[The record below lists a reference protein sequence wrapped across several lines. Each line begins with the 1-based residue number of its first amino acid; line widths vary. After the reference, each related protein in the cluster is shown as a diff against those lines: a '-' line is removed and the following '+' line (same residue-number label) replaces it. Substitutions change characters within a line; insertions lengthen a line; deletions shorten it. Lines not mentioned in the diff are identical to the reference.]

1 MIVPLGQRE
10 AGFGMKKLLVALVL
24 VLTLVGFAAKYKI
37 GVAIPAADHG
47 WTGDMVWWA
56 QYAIKQYQNDP
67 DVEFY
72 LVTAREPSEQIA
84 QVQALL
90 ARGINALVINPY
102 ESAPL
107 TPICVQAF
115 RQGVYTVIVDRGI
128 NSEEYNVY
136 IAGDNYMYGYLAGKY
151 IAEKL
156 KGKGNVVVIRGIP
169 STIDDE
175 RVKAFKDAIAPYP
188 DLKIIAEQPG
198 YWSREKAFEVMQTL
212 LTKFPRIDAVWTGD
226 DDMLHGVL
234 IALRQAG
241 RDKNIVLVGGAC
253 EKNIVKM
260 IMDGHPL
267 IEVNFTY
274 PPNMIATAI
283 NLAVMGLKGQSLN
296 GFYQKGIPRKIIL
309 STETVT
315 RQNAKDYYFPD
326 SVF

>member
-1 MIVPLGQRE
+1 
-10 AGFGMKKLLVALVL
+10 MKKLLVVLML
-24 VLTLVGFAAKYKI
+24 VLTLLSFAAKYKI

-47 WTGDMVWWA
+47 WTGGMVWWA

-72 LVTAREPSEQIA
+72 LVTAKEPSEQIA

-128 NSEEYNVY
+128 TSEEYNVY

-212 LTKFPRIDAVWTGD
+212 LTKFPQIDAVWTGD

-267 IEVNFTY
+267 IEVDFTY

-296 GFYQKGIPRKIIL
+296 GFYQKGIPRKITL

>member
-1 MIVPLGQRE
+1 MKRFIV
-10 AGFGMKKLLVALVL
+10 MLLVILG
-24 VLTLVGFAAKYKI
+24 LVGLFAEKLRI

-47 WTGDMVWWA
+47 WTAGVVWWA
-56 QYAIKQYQNDP
+56 KYAIDQYKNDP
-67 DVEFY
+67 NVEFY

-90 ARGINALVINPY
+90 TKGIDALVILPY

-115 RQGVYTVIVDRGI
+115 REGVYTVIVDRGI
-128 NSEEYNVY
+128 TSEEYNVY

-151 IAEKL
+151 IGEKL
-156 KGKGNVVVIRGIP
+156 NGKGNVVIIEGIP
-169 STIDDE
+169 SVINTE
-175 RVKAFKDAIAPYP
+175 RVNAFKDALKLYP
-188 DLKIIAEQPG
+188 GIKIIAQQPG
-198 YWSREKAFEVMQTL
+198 YWSREKAFEVMQNI
-212 LTKFPRIDAVWTGD
+212 LTKFNDIDAVWTGD

-234 IALRQAG
+234 LALKQAG
-241 RDKNIVLVGGAC
+241 WNKDIVLVGGAG

-260 IMDGHPL
+260 IMEGHPW
-267 IEVNFTY
+267 IEVDFTY

-283 NLAVMGLKGQSLN
+283 NLAVMGLRGESLN

-309 STETVT
+309 STETIT
-315 RQNAKDYYFPD
+315 KENAKDYYYPE

>member
-1 MIVPLGQRE
+1 
-10 AGFGMKKLLVALVL
+10 MKKVLIFLLLIVTILS
-24 VLTLVGFAAKYKI
+24 FAKFRV

-47 WTGDMVWWA
+47 WTGGMVWWA
-56 QYAIKQYQNDP
+56 QYAIKQYANDP

-72 LVTAREPSEQIA
+72 LVTAKEPSEQIA

-90 ARGINALVINPY
+90 AKGIDALVINPY

-115 RQGVYTVIVDRGI
+115 RDGIFTIIVDRGI

-156 KGKGNVVVIRGIP
+156 GGKGNVVVIEGIP
-169 STIDDE
+169 STINTE
-175 RVKAFKDAIAPYP
+175 RVEAFKKALEPYP
-188 DLKIIAEQPG
+188 NVKIIAQQPG
-198 YWSREKAFEVMQTL
+198 YWSREKAFEIMQTL
-212 LTKFPRIDAVWTGD
+212 LTKFPNIDAVWTGD

-234 IALRQAG
+234 LALKQAG

-267 IEVNFTY
+267 IGVDFTY
-274 PPNMIATAI
+274 PPNMISTAI
-283 NLAVMGLKGQSLN
+283 NLAVMALKGEHLN
-296 GFYQKGIPRKIIL
+296 GFYQRGIPRKIIL

-315 RQNAKDYYFPD
+315 KENAKDYYFPE

>member
-1 MIVPLGQRE
+1 
-10 AGFGMKKLLVALVL
+10 MKKLLVLLLIVI
-24 VLTLVGFAAKYKI
+24 VFMGFAAKFKI

-47 WTGDMVWWA
+47 WTAGMVWWA

-90 ARGINALVINPY
+90 ARGIDALVINPY

-128 NSEEYNVY
+128 NSEEYNTY

-156 KGKGNVVVIRGIP
+156 KGKGNVVIIRGIP

-175 RVKAFKDAIAPYP
+175 RVKAFKDAIAQYGPEI
-188 DLKIIAEQPG
+188 KIIAEQPG

-212 LTKFPRIDAVWTGD
+212 LQKFPQIDAVWTGD

-234 IALRQAG
+234 LALRQAG
-241 RDKNIVLVGGAC
+241 RDKNMVLVGGAC
-253 EKNIVKM
+253 EKNILKM

-267 IEVNFTY
+267 IEVDFTY

-283 NLAVMGLKGQSLN
+283 NLAVMALKGESLN

-315 RQNAKDYYFPD
+315 RENAKDYYFPE

>member
-1 MIVPLGQRE
+1 MKRFVVILLIVLSI
-10 AGFGMKKLLVALVL
+10 LS
-24 VLTLVGFAAKYKI
+24 FAKFKI

-47 WTGDMVWWA
+47 WTAGMVWWA
-56 QYAIKQYQNDP
+56 KYAIEQYKDDP

-72 LVTAREPSEQIA
+72 LVTAKEPSEQIA

-90 ARGINALVINPY
+90 AKGIDALVINPY

-107 TPICVQAF
+107 TPISVKAF
-115 RQGVYTVIVDRGI
+115 REGVYTVIVDRGI
-128 NSEEYNVY
+128 NSEEYNTY

-156 KGKGNVVVIRGIP
+156 NGKGNVVIIEGIP
-169 STIDDE
+169 CSINTE
-175 RVKAFKDAIAPYP
+175 RVNAFKDALKPYP
-188 DLKIIAEQPG
+188 GIKIIAQQPG
-198 YWSREKAFEVMQTL
+198 YWSREKAFEVMQNI
-212 LTKFPRIDAVWTGD
+212 LTKFDKIDAVWTGD

-234 IALRQAG
+234 LALKQAG
-241 RDKNIVLVGGAC
+241 RAKDIVLVGGAG

-260 IMDGHPL
+260 IMDGNPL
-267 IEVNFTY
+267 VQVDFTY

-283 NLAVMGLKGQSLN
+283 NLAVMALKGESLN

-309 STETVT
+309 STETIT
-315 RQNAKDYYFPD
+315 RENAKDYYFPD